1 MASMN
6 EVAKRAGVSIA
17 TVSRVLNN
25 STSVNEDTRDRI
37 LKTIKELKYN
47 PSRVAKRLRSKSGAG
62 NMIGVMIPDIR
73 NPFYVDVLRGVES
86 VIYEHG
92 YVMIVCNFGQSEERE
107 AGYIRILES
116 EAIDG
121 LIAAPVHEVNPRLE
135 KMIENGMPVVCID
148 RGLSKVDVDLVCV
161 NNEESAYNAVSY
173 LIQRGYKRIGH
184 VGGLPT
190 IPSSKAR
197 EVGYCRA
204 LIESGLEVYENL
216 VVNGDSSYDSGVSIT
231 EQLLSQ
237 KEKPDALFCANN
249 LLTLGALEV
258 INRRGLK
265 VPEDIGIIGF
275 DDMNWACSLNPPLTA
290 VHQPANEIGR
300 RAGELLIQ
308 RIKDPSRETTE
319 IVLNTE
325 LRVRKSS

>member
-1 MASMN
+1 MN

-25 STSVNEDTRDRI
+25 SDSVNEDTRNRI
-37 LKTIKELKYN
+37 LKTIKELKYS
-47 PSRVAKRLRSKSGAG
+47 PSRVAKRLRSKTGVG
-62 NMIGVMIPDIR
+62 NVIGIMIPDIR
-73 NPFYVDVLRGVES
+73 NPFYVDVLRGIEDVALS
-86 VIYEHG
+86 HG
-92 YVMIVCNFGQSEERE
+92 YLVIVCNFRQTENRE
-107 AGYIRILES
+107 AKYIRMLES

-121 LIAAPVHEVNPRLE
+121 LIAAPVHESNPRLE
-135 KMIENGMPVVCID
+135 KMIENGMPVVCVD
-148 RGLSKVDVDLVCV
+148 RGLTEANVDLVCV
-161 NNEESAYNAVSY
+161 NNEESSYNAINY

-197 EVGYCRA
+197 ETGYCRA
-204 LIESGLEVYENL
+204 LLENGLEVLENL

-237 KEKPDALFCANN
+237 REPPDALFCANN

-258 INRRGLK
+258 IHRRKLR
-265 VPEDIGIIGF
+265 VPEDIGILGF

-308 RIKDPSRETTE
+308 RIKDPSRATTK

-325 LRVRKSS
+325 LRIRSSC